1 MMNAPA
7 NAQAVPQAL
16 DALEREGGY
25 VEGARGQN
33 CFTDGLDIP
42 ELKKC
47 LGKESATSCDFD
59 ISAAVAGLAQVG
71 EFLTGLGND
80 APQAAVSTACVE
92 QSSHEAT
99 VADGCN
105 AADIATDVLQR
116 IQDDCARTVEQLS
129 SSAAGMAQF
138 AKGMLGPAQ
147 GAAVV
152 APVVASACAVAEKI
166 LSARNC
172 SLEAVFESLIADHE
186 PAAQPGKANEVLCS
200 STPQPECSGDKP
212 APTPPVV
219 EPAPEPEQTPVA
231 PATACPETKVPAA
244 PAEPAPAPV
253 TPPVVEPEPAPK
265 PAPEPAP
272 CANTEPA
279 KAAVTPPQTQ
289 APSAPM
295 TPPPAMTPGGACEAI
310 KTGLNLAAS
319 TWQQL
324 AGTVDG
330 MLCPPE
336 PPACVEAPTCA
347 EPVAN
352 PEPEPCA
359 EPAPCAESEPST
371 EPAPTE
377 IDSATECPEAAK
389 PESVDAGPAPEEPA
403 EPADKPVGFD
413 KSQHPSV
420 PEGAVSEKPIS
431 EAEQSVPTE
440 IPLQTDLQ
448 PESPVPAEPATQ
460 PGPDPEPPAPE
471 ASVDSG
477 TDTAGE
483 SWSPDIWV
491 AAGSDLDVKVQM
503 SGYAEAAVIER
514 SGQW

>member
-7 NAQAVPQAL
+7 NAQTVPQAL

-59 ISAAVAGLAQVG
+59 ISTAVTGLAQVG
-71 EFLTGLGND
+71 EFLAGLGND
-80 APQAAVSTACVE
+80 VPQAAVTTACAE

-99 VADGCN
+99 VADGCD
-105 AADIATDVLQR
+105 AADLATDVLQR

-138 AKGMLGPAQ
+138 AKGILGSAQ

-172 SLEAVFESLIADHE
+172 SLEAVLESLIADHE

-200 STPQPECSGDKP
+200 SAPQPECSGDKP

-219 EPAPEPEQTPVA
+219 EPAPEPEKTPVA
-231 PATACPETKVPAA
+231 PATACSETKVPES

-253 TPPVVEPEPAPK
+253 PSPVAEPAPAPA

-279 KAAVTPPQTQ
+279 KAAVTPPQTP

-295 TPPPAMTPGGACEAI
+295 TPPPAMTPGGACDVI

-324 AGTVDG
+324 VGTVDG

-336 PPACVEAPTCA
+336 PPACVEAPACA

-352 PEPEPCA
+352 PEPAPCTEPEPCA
-359 EPAPCAESEPST
+359 EPAS
-371 EPAPTE
+371 TE
-377 IDSATECPEAAK
+377 IDPATECPDVAK
-389 PESVDAGPAPEEPA
+389 PEPVDAGPAPEEPA
-403 EPADKPVGFD
+403 ESADKLVGFD

-420 PEGAVSEKPIS
+420 PEGAVPEQPIS
-431 EAEQSVPTE
+431 EAEQSVLTE

-448 PESPVPAEPATQ
+448 PENPAPAEPVPQ
-460 PGPDPEPPAPE
+460 PEPDSGPPAPE
-471 ASVDSG
+471 ASLDSG

-503 SGYAEAAVIER
+503 SGYTEAAVIER

>member
-7 NAQAVPQAL
+7 NAQTVPQAL

-59 ISAAVAGLAQVG
+59 ISTAVTGLAQVG
-71 EFLTGLGND
+71 EFLAGLGND
-80 APQAAVSTACVE
+80 VPQAAVTTACAE

-99 VADGCN
+99 VADGCD
-105 AADIATDVLQR
+105 AADLATDVLQR

-138 AKGMLGPAQ
+138 AKGILGSAQ

-172 SLEAVFESLIADHE
+172 SLEAVLESLIADHE

-200 STPQPECSGDKP
+200 SAPQPECSGDKP

-219 EPAPEPEQTPVA
+219 EPAPEPEKTPVA
-231 PATACPETKVPAA
+231 PATACSETKVPES

-253 TPPVVEPEPAPK
+253 PSPVAEPAPAPA

-279 KAAVTPPQTQ
+279 KAAVTPPQTP

-295 TPPPAMTPGGACEAI
+295 TPPPAMTPGGACDVI

-324 AGTVDG
+324 VGTVDG

-336 PPACVEAPTCA
+336 PPACVEAPACA

-352 PEPEPCA
+352 PEPAPCTEPEPCA
-359 EPAPCAESEPST
+359 EPAS
-371 EPAPTE
+371 TE
-377 IDSATECPEAAK
+377 IDPATECPDVAK
-389 PESVDAGPAPEEPA
+389 PEPVDAGPAPEEPA
-403 EPADKPVGFD
+403 ESADKLVGFD

-420 PEGAVSEKPIS
+420 PEGAVPEQPIS
-431 EAEQSVPTE
+431 EAEQSVLTE

-448 PESPVPAEPATQ
+448 PENPAPAEPVPQ
-460 PGPDPEPPAPE
+460 PEPDSGPPAPE
-471 ASVDSG
+471 ASLDSG